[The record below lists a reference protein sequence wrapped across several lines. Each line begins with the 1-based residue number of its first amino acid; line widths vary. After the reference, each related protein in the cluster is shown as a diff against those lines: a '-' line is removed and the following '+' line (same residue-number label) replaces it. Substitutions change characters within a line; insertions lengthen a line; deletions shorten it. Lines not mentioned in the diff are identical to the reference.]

1 MSLAVLHSRTLAG
14 VAALPV
20 TVEAPLANALPSF
33 TIVGLPEAE
42 LRESKNRVRAAL
54 QGASVEFPMRRI
66 TINLTSADLPEES
79 GRFNLPIALGI
90 LAASGQLPAD
100 KLHEYEFA
108 GELALTGALRPVR
121 GALAM
126 TLGAQGDGRAF
137 ELPAEDAA
145 QAAVVEGAT
154 VYALPSLLAVCAH
167 LPRQEKLVPYTQTL
181 ATQEAHYPDLQDV
194 WGQDHAKRVLGIAA
208 VGGHTL
214 PMTGP
219 PGTGKTMLASRPPGI
234 LPPMTQ
240 QEALESAAMQSLVSA
255 GFDVS
260 RSNQRPYRSPH
271 YAASAVALGEG
282 GGNPRPGKISM
293 AMQGVLFLDESPEF
307 QPNLLEVLREPLE
320 SGRIPVP
327 RAARQATFPGEFQME
342 CACGCLGHALGKC
355 RLTPDQVA
363 CYRSRIFGPLLDRI
377 DLQIEVPSLSQ
388 EALTC
393 QTAAQS
399 SVRVHERVSGACE
412 HALSCQDKSNT
423 MLSTSEID
431 QHGSPDA
438 RGPEMLKRAI
448 SRLLLSARAYH
459 RILKV
464 ARTIADLAAAQIVGV
479 THVAEAIQY
488 GRFERG

>member
-1 MSLAVLHSRTLAG
+1 MDQSHKHFECREGEVLA
-14 VAALPV
+14 
-20 TVEAPLANALPSF
+20 E
-33 TIVGLPEAE
+33 
-42 LRESKNRVRAAL
+42 
-54 QGASVEFPMRRI
+54 
-66 TINLTSADLPEES
+66 
-79 GRFNLPIALGI
+79 
-90 LAASGQLPAD
+90 
-100 KLHEYEFA
+100 
-108 GELALTGALRPVR
+108 VR
-121 GALAM
+121 G
-126 TLGAQGDGRAF
+126 
-137 ELPAEDAA
+137 
-145 QAAVVEGAT
+145 QAAVKR
-154 VYALPSLLAVCAH
+154 ALMV
-167 LPRQEKLVPYTQTL
+167 
-181 ATQEAHYPDLQDV
+181 
-194 WGQDHAKRVLGIAA
+194 AA
-208 VGGHTL
+208 AGRHSML
-214 PMTGP
+214 MIGP
-219 PGTGKTMLASRPPGI
+219 PGSGKSMMAARFPGL
-234 LPPMTQ
+234 LPPMQ
-240 QEALESAAMQSLVSA
+240 DDEALQAATVQSLGSA
-255 GFDVS
+255 GF
-260 RSNQRPYRSPH
+260 RIEHWRRRPFRAPH
-271 YAASAVALGEG
+271 HSASATALVG
-282 GGNPRPGKISM
+282 GGSHPKPGEISL
-293 AMQGVLFLDESPEF
+293 AHHGVLFLDELPEF
-307 QPNLLEVLREPLE
+307 QRSVLEVLREPLE

-464 ARTIADLAAAQIVGV
+464 ARTIADLASAQSVGAA
-479 THVAEAIQY
+479 HVAEAIQY
-488 GRFERG
+488 RRFERG